1 MLTLEL
7 NSQTLP
13 EGKKIVLDLQ
23 DSAAVANT
31 KKNPILI
38 KEGVDYK

>member
-7 NSQTLP
+7 DSPTLP
-13 EGKKIVLDLQ
+13 SGKKIILDLK
-23 DSAAVANT
+23 DTAAVANT
-31 KKNPILI
+31 KSDPIII